1 MLASDS
7 KTYHNLIVLD
17 VTEQNWKTYPIIWDN
32 HMNGFGKLIALRG
45 NLYYFHELA
54 NQDYSNFNGA
64 INHILKNGTWI
75 DLKMDKLYE
84 YDLNG
89 SDSDAFIMHHIQLVP
104 FSRRFFENV
113 KNDSLNMKYTKFV

>member
-7 KTYHNLIVLD
+7 YHNYHNLFVLD
-17 VTEQNWKTYPIIWDN
+17 VTEQNWETYPIIWDN

-45 NLYYFHELA
+45 NLYYFHKLA
-54 NQDYSNFNGA
+54 NKDFSNSIGA
-64 INHILKNGTWI
+64 INRILKNGTWI
-75 DLKMDKLYE
+75 DLKMDKLY
-84 YDLNG
+84 DG
-89 SDSDAFIMHHIQLVP
+89 SDSDVFIMHHIQLVP

>member
-7 KTYHNLIVLD
+7 KTYHNLFVLD
-17 VTEQNWKTYPIIWDN
+17 VTEQNWETYPIIWDN
-32 HMNGFGKLIALRG
+32 HMNSFGKLIALRG

-54 NQDYSNFNGA
+54 NQDFSIFISA
-64 INHILKNGTWI
+64 INHILKNGTRI
-75 DLKMDKLYE
+75 DLKMDKLDE
-84 YDLNG
+84 YVLNG

>member
-7 KTYHNLIVLD
+7 KTYHNLFVLD
-17 VTEQNWKTYPIIWDN
+17 VTEQNWETYPIIWDI
-32 HMNGFGKLIALRG
+32 HMNDFGKLIALRG

-54 NQDYSNFNGA
+54 NQDFSNFILA
-64 INHILKNGTWI
+64 INHILKNGTRI

-84 YDLNG
+84 YVLNG

>member
-7 KTYHNLIVLD
+7 KTYHNLFVLD
-17 VTEQNWKTYPIIWDN
+17 VTEQNWETYPIIWDN

-54 NQDYSNFNGA
+54 NQDFSHFIGA
-64 INHILKNGTWI
+64 INRISKNGTRI

-84 YDLNG
+84 YVLNG

>member
-1 MLASDS
+1 MLASDFE
-7 KTYHNLIVLD
+7 TYHNLFVLD
-17 VTEQNWKTYPIIWDN
+17 VTEQNWETHPIIWDN

-54 NQDYSNFNGA
+54 NQDFSNFIGA
-64 INHILKNGTWI
+64 INRILKNGTQI

-84 YDLNG
+84 YVLNG
-89 SDSDAFIMHHIQLVP
+89 SEADAFIMHNIQLVP

-113 KNDSLNMKYTKFV
+113 KNDSLHMKYTKFV

>member
-45 NLYYFHELA
+45 NLYYFHDLA
-54 NQDYSNFNGA
+54 NQDFSNSIIA

-75 DLKMDKLYE
+75 DLKVDKLY
-84 YDLNG
+84 YG
-89 SDSDAFIMHHIQLVP
+89 SDSDVFMMPHIQLVP

-113 KNDSLNMKYTKFV
+113 KNDSLNMKYTKFA